1 MGRLLLLGGLLLV
14 VAIVLL
20 PIGTMLFES
29 VRADEVVTRSGE
41 RIVGYVTSSAPDAVL
56 IRPASSTTTREVPR
70 AEVARETST
79 FSLHHYR
86 GVLTGAGE
94 RNMLLATLALA
105 GASTLLAF
113 VLGLPIG
120 ILFGATDLPFRR
132 ALLLSS
138 VLPLALP
145 PVFLAIAGYR
155 DLLAVR
161 PEFLRAVLVFGFSL
175 FPLVAL
181 FTVRA
186 LRACGADALDAA
198 RLATHPREA
207 FFRAAL
213 APALP
218 GAAVGALLAF
228 TFVVA
233 DFAVPDFLGVTT
245 AKNTITVYANAVF
258 RLWDRDGNAG
268 AAAAAGMPCTLLA
281 LLAFL
286 ALAAVERRRGGATVR
301 GAFRELDPLPLGR
314 WRVPALL
321 FVLAV
326 LALALALPT
335 VRHLQTASGLHYDQP
350 VAGAGTNPQ
359 NVALDPQ
366 RPTGLMDGL
375 RRGIIHDSTGPSVRK
390 SLLLG
395 GGGALLAILLAY
407 LLVELGRAAPRLDRA
422 LALIAFLPIAVPPML
437 LAVGWA
443 KVFGPLTRLE
453 AFPILLLGARL
464 LPFASFALREAR
476 NRIDPAYFEA
486 GALAGLPPLRR
497 SLRIALPLLLP
508 AAATG
513 ALLAFIFGLREVD
526 ALIFTRTGAATLP
539 VHIYGLIHY
548 GRDVEVG
555 ALCALWTAGL
565 ALFLIILRL
574 LLGARLRVLP

>member
-1 MGRLLLLGGLLLV
+1 MGRLLLLAGLLLV
-14 VAIVLL
+14 AATVLL
-20 PIGTMLFES
+20 PIGAMLFES

-41 RIVGYVTSSAPDAVL
+41 RIVGHVTSSAPDAVQ
-56 IRPASSTTTREVPR
+56 IRPAFSTTTREISR
-70 AEVARETST
+70 AQVAREART

-86 GVLTGAGE
+86 GVLAGAGE
-94 RNMLLATLALA
+94 RHMLLATLAMA

-113 VLGLPIG
+113 FLGLAVG
-120 ILFGATDLPFRR
+120 ILLGATDLPFRR
-132 ALLLSS
+132 GLLLLS

-145 PVFLAIAGYR
+145 PVLLAIAAYR

-175 FPLVAL
+175 FPLVTL

-186 LRACGADALDAA
+186 IRACGADALDAA

-207 FFRAAL
+207 FLRAAL

-218 GAAVGALLAF
+218 GAAVGALLVF

-258 RLWDRDGNAG
+258 RLWDLDGNAG
-268 AAAAAGMPCTLLA
+268 AAAAAGMPCTVLA

-286 ALAAVERRRGGATVR
+286 ALAAVESRRGGATVR
-301 GAFRELDPLPLGR
+301 GAFREPDPLPLGR
-314 WRVPALL
+314 WRIPALL
-321 FVLAV
+321 LVLAV
-326 LALALALPT
+326 LALALVLPA
-335 VRHLQTASGLHYDQP
+335 VRHLQTASGVHYDSP
-350 VAGAGTNPQ
+350 VARAGANPQ
-359 NVALDPQ
+359 NVVQDPQ
-366 RPTGLMDGL
+366 RPTGIVDGL
-375 RRGIIHDSTGPSVRK
+375 RKGITHDRTGPSVSK

-395 GGGALLAILLAY
+395 GGGALLALLFAF
-407 LLVELGRAAPRLDRA
+407 LLVELGRVAPRFDRA
-422 LALIAFLPIAVPPML
+422 LALLTFLPLAVPPML

-464 LPFASFALREAR
+464 LPFAAFALREAR
-476 NRIDPAYFEA
+476 GRLDPAYFEA
-486 GALAGLPPLRR
+486 GSVAGLPPLRR
-497 SLRIALPLLLP
+497 SLRIALPLLFP
-508 AAATG
+508 AAVTG
-513 ALLAFIFGLREVD
+513 GLCAFLFGLREVD

-539 VHIYGLIHY
+539 VQIYGLIHY
-548 GRDVEVG
+548 GKDVEVG
-555 ALCALWTAGL
+555 ALSFLWTAAL
-565 ALFLIILRL
+565 SLFLIILRL
-574 LLGARLRVLP
+574 LLGTRLRVLH